1 MKSTNSNEA
10 AKMASPFSVMI
21 TTRNRLEEL
30 CHTLEVLATLDP
42 EPLEILVTADGCTD
56 GTVHFLRKWC
66 EGGNVERLEGLE
78 EVRGQRS
85 DVGDQ
90 TTEIGEQRA
99 VGQLLGGTERRVFVN
114 ETGLGSVASR
124 DRMMREAKGDLVL
137 AIDDDSYPE
146 QQNCL
151 ATLGQMF
158 ASNPRLAI
166 LDLPQRTDEY
176 PDTLTRTDFGLER
189 PVRSFANSGVCLRVS
204 TYRSLPG
211 FEPMFF
217 HMYEEPDYALQ
228 CVANGW
234 DVRFCPQV
242 TIRHHWV
249 GRERSEMI
257 NHQRHARNELW
268 STVMRC
274 PMPQALGLVAYRV
287 LAQAGYAMKRGPGWA
302 LREPLWWWQALKGLP
317 QALRRRH
324 PVSWGGYCRW
334 LKAEQL

>member
-1 MKSTNSNEA
+1 
-10 AKMASPFSVMI
+10 MI
-21 TTRNRLEEL
+21 TTRNRVAELRRTLKELDKLEP
-30 CHTLEVLATLDP
+30 A
-42 EPLEILVTADGCTD
+42 PLEILVTADSCTD

-85 DVGDQ
+85 VVGDQ
-90 TTEIGEQRA
+90 MSEIEDQGA
-99 VGQLLGGTERRVFVN
+99 DIGGTVRRVFVN
-114 ETGLGSVASR
+114 ETGLGSVGSR
-124 DRMMREAKGDLVL
+124 DRMMREARGDLVL
-137 AIDDDSYPE
+137 AVDDDSYPE
-146 QQNCL
+146 QRDCL
-151 ATLGQMF
+151 ETLGRIF
-158 ASNPRLAI
+158 ASNPLLAI

-176 PDTLTRTDFGLER
+176 PDTLTQTDFGLER

-249 GRERSEMI
+249 GRERSEMT

-274 PMPQALGLVAYRV
+274 PMPQALAMVIYRMGS
-287 LAQAGYAMKRGPGWA
+287 QARYAAKRGLGW
-302 LREPLWWWQALKGLP
+302 LVREPVWWWQALRGVP
-317 QALRRRH
+317 QALGRRS
-324 PVSWGGYCRW
+324 PVSWEGYLRW
-334 LKAEQL
+334 LRWR